1 MKCVAKKTAKSNSKK
16 LYVLRTLI
24 YLGKIL
30 NETFVSVLDAEIQV
44 DKDLKIHSLEYFIMK

>member
-30 NETFVSVLDAEIQV
+30 NETFVSVLDAEI
-44 DKDLKIHSLEYFIMK
+44 